1 MNLKKHFEKWHKSF
15 FFIDKEN
22 YCCLVG
28 QRCSYYIFVCKNGAG
43 YTGPWMNGRDW
54 NSFWDESILL
64 NKKPEL
70 MEKLVSQYNKFA
82 PVINKRGIK

>member
-1 MNLKKHFEKWHKSF
+1 MNLKDFIKKQHKVVF
-15 FFIDKEN
+15 FVDKDN

-28 QRCSYYIFVCKNGAG
+28 QRCSYYIFVNKNGFG
-43 YTGPWMNGRDW
+43 HWGPWMNGRDW

-70 MEKLVSQYNKFA
+70 MEKLISQYNKFA

>member
-1 MNLKKHFEKWHKSF
+1 MNLKSFIEKGHRAV
-15 FFIDKEN
+15 FFIDKDN

-28 QRCSYYIFVCKNGAG
+28 QRCSYYICVIKNGLG
-43 YTGPWMNGRDW
+43 YFSPWMNGRDW